1 MRRSK
6 EIIVLLALLLGAIV
20 FVLWYVAQRRAEMR
34 AAPTAS
40 GPKDLG
46 PVAPQ
51 PVPFVD
57 LGGKNEA
64 KTIDFSGG
72 KPVVKD
78 TPEDRAALERGLKE
92 IEEAT
97 KSVTFEAPKKK

>member
-1 MRRSK
+1 M
-6 EIIVLLALLLGAIV
+6 LLALLVGAAV
-20 FVLWYVAQRRAEMR
+20 FVLWYVAQRRADLR
-34 AAPTAS
+34 AAPVAT
-40 GPKDLG
+40 GKKDLG

-51 PVPFVD
+51 PLPFVE
-57 LGGKNEA
+57 LGGSNEA

-78 TPEDRAALERGLKE
+78 TPADRAALEAGLKE

-97 KSVTFEAPKKK
+97 KNVTFEAPKKK